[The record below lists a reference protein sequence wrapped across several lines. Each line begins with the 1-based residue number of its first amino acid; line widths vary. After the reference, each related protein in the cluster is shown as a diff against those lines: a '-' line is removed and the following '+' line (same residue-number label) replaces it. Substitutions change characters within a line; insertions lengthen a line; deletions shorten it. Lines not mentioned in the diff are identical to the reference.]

1 MTSITATALRQNI
14 YQTIAQVNENCT
26 PIAITNSKGKGAVL
40 VGESDWAAIEETLF
54 LNGIPGMSESLR
66 VVVMYAVKFT
76 KQAAKDARKLKAAG
90 LDKKAKSLVEVLKR
104 DPFQEAPAYEA
115 LVGNLSGLYSR
126 RINLQHRLVYQVYAE
141 PFDEEGVHYQGI
153 VKVVRM
159 WTHYEGL

>member
-1 MTSITATALRQNI
+1 
-14 YQTIAQVNENCT
+14 
-26 PIAITNSKGKGAVL
+26 
-40 VGESDWAAIEETLF
+40 
-54 LNGIPGMSESLR
+54 
-66 VVVMYAVKFT
+66 MYAVKFT

-90 LDKKAKSLVEVLKR
+90 LDKKAKALVEVLKR

-141 PFDEEGVHYQGI
+141 PFDEGGKEFQGT